1 MVDTSGLRYMEIV
14 QQRDAATF
22 LPSINAH
29 AAPGTVVHTD
39 EWATCKMYHHTVWQI
54 ILYIL

>member
-1 MVDTSGLRYMEIV
+1 MVDTSYSPGLRYMEIV

-39 EWATCKMYHHTVWQI
+39 KWATCKMYHHTVW
-54 ILYIL
+54 